1 MRTLLPPALLTC
13 WLLAPVSAPATPA
26 PRRPGPGSPLPRR
39 ALLPLGFA
47 FLPGAGARAGS
58 GRGSGVTRGPE
69 LPPGEREAPSSGPAG
84 LRDSGWE
91 AACALPRAPPS
102 GVCWKRDRF
111 FLDVSTMS
119 SFRTVPGAGSCGHL
133 RWLRVSRGDRGWRW
147 PQMPLGP
154 SLYLLVNSI
163 HPECR
168 FHLEIQEEETKCAE
182 LLRSQTEKHKACSGV
197 WDNITCWRPANVGE
211 TVTVPCPKVFSN
223 FYSKAGNISK
233 NCTSDGWSE
242 TFPDFVDA
250 CGYSDPEDES
260 KITFYILVKAI
271 YTLGYS
277 VSLMSLATGSIIL
290 CLFRKL
296 HCTRNYIHLNLFLSF
311 ILRAISVLV
320 KDDVLYSS
328 SGTLHCPDQP
338 SSWVGCKL
346 SLVFLQYCI
355 MANFFWLLVEGLY
368 LHTLLVAMLP
378 PRRCFLAYLLIGW
391 GFPTVCIGAWTA
403 ARLYLED
410 TGCWDTNDH
419 SVPWWVIRIP
429 ILISIIV
436 NFVLFISIIRIL
448 LQKLTSP
455 DVGGN
460 DQSQYKRLAK
470 STLLL
475 IPLFGVHYMVFA
487 VFPISIS
494 SKYQI
499 LFELCLGSFQG
510 LVVAIL
516 YCFLN
521 SEVQCELKRKW
532 RSRCPT
538 PSTSR
543 DYRVCGSS
551 FSRNGSEGALQL
563 HRGSRAQSF
572 LQTETSVI

>member
-1 MRTLLPPALLTC
+1 MRALLPPALLTC
-13 WLLAPVSAPATPA
+13 WLL
-26 PRRPGPGSPLPRR
+26 
-39 ALLPLGFA
+39 
-47 FLPGAGARAGS
+47 
-58 GRGSGVTRGPE
+58 
-69 LPPGEREAPSSGPAG
+69 
-84 LRDSGWE
+84 
-91 AACALPRAPPS
+91 
-102 GVCWKRDRF
+102 
-111 FLDVSTMS
+111 
-119 SFRTVPGAGSCGHL
+119 VP
-133 RWLRVSRGDRGWRW
+133 
-147 PQMPLGP
+147 
-154 SLYLLVNSI
+154 VNSI

-168 FHLEIQEEETKCAE
+168 FHLEIQEEETRCAE
-182 LLRSQTEKHKACSGV
+182 LLRSQTEKPKACSGV

-242 TFPDFVDA
+242 TFPDFIDA

-338 SSWVGCKL
+338 SSWIPSALYPGAACCELLSPNWVLLSSVCGFQVGCKL

-378 PRRCFLAYLLIGW
+378 PGRCFLAYLLIGW
-391 GFPTVCIGAWTA
+391 GLPTICIGAWTV

-455 DVGGN
+455 DVSGN
-460 DQSQYKRLAK
+460 DQSQYKAWWWPS
-470 STLLL
+470 ST
-475 IPLFGVHYMVFA
+475 V
-487 VFPISIS
+487 S
-494 SKYQI
+494 
-499 LFELCLGSFQG
+499 
-510 LVVAIL
+510 
-516 YCFLN
+516 
-521 SEVQCELKRKW
+521 
-532 RSRCPT
+532 
-538 PSTSR
+538 
-543 DYRVCGSS
+543 
-551 FSRNGSEGALQL
+551 
-563 HRGSRAQSF
+563 
-572 LQTETSVI
+572 